1 MRDLRWRD
9 FDDALVLRAVYP
21 PELASL
27 SKLYVMSKKG
37 KKKGLFVLFLRTRTR
52 LYRKYLSDSLSFH
65 KTWMEEAFV

>member
-37 KKKGLFVLFLRTRTR
+37 KKKRIVRIIFDSIVNIFLIVSRFTKPGWKR
-52 LYRKYLSDSLSFH
+52 LLCKDI
-65 KTWMEEAFV
+65 

>member
-37 KKKGLFVLFLRTRTR
+37 KKKRIVRIIFEDTDTT
-52 LYRKYLSDSLSFH
+52 LS
-65 KTWMEEAFV
+65 